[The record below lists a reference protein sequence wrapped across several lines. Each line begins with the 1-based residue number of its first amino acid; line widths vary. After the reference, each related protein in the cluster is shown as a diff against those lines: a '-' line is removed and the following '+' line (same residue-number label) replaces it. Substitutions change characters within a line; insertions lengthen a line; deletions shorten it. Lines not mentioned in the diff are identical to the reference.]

1 MGGYTVAIAR
11 SKSGR
16 IEGPW
21 THDEQLLLD
30 RNAGHSSL
38 FRDFQGQLWISTHH
52 PDTPHGQERPLF
64 LPVEEIENGLK
75 LRE

>member
-1 MGGYTVAIAR
+1 
-11 SKSGR
+11 
-16 IEGPW
+16 
-21 THDEQLLLD
+21 
-30 RNAGHSSL
+30 
-38 FRDFQGQLWISTHH
+38 LWISTHH